1 MKNKILIIFLSF
13 FFNSFLNAE
22 NLTIQAKN
30 ISLDKNKEISIFE
43 KEVVVKTENNKII
56 KSDYAEYNKK
66 KNYLFLKDNIIAL
79 DEKNNKIEAE
89 KAEYDGDLKIF
100 KTIGITKIFTSEG
113 YTVEGE
119 NIIANNKIGIIN
131 SDKDTIITDRD
142 LNKIF
147 LKSFKYQI
155 RENIFKSIG
164 LIEINDKLGNKYEF
178 SQLYIDTKKKEM
190 IGTDAKAYIN
200 EKSFKIDERNKP
212 RIFSNSI
219 KVENKNTTFDK
230 SVFTM
235 CDYRKNDKCPP
246 WSIQAKKM
254 MHDRKKK
261 TIYYN
266 HALIKIYDVPI
277 FYIPRISHPDPSVE
291 RRSGFLTP
299 SFSDTKNLG
308 SSVTVPFFWSLSND
322 KNLTI
327 TTRLFD
333 TENPLLLGEYHQ
345 AYAKSEL
352 IADFGYTKGY
362 KRTSAKKQAGDKS
375 HFFSKF
381 TKNFNLKK
389 DSQNELDIVFQDTS
403 NDKYL
408 KLYKL
413 DSILVD
419 HGTNTLENSI
429 KFSHEENDLFV
440 GFNASVFENLRE
452 NYNDKYEYVFP
463 EITLDKNLFSS
474 NKFGSLDL
482 QSNFKAHNYDTNK
495 SSNFLV
501 NKFNWNFKDKRF
513 SNGIKGRFLTN
524 FKNINYESKNIGNL
538 KQDTTSELYGAFG
551 YFSEI
556 DLQKEENG
564 FLYSLK
570 PKFLLRFSP
579 GSMRKETEGSRLDP
593 SAAFSMDRLDRDN
606 NFETGLSSTLGF
618 DYNIKGKNKELDF
631 SVAQILN
638 QKENDKMP
646 SKTSLDEKTSD
657 LVGSSN
663 LKLNDNVRFKYNFSL
678 DENYENFNYNDL
690 ETTVDFN
697 PFKLSFNYLLE
708 DKHIG
713 NQEYFKT
720 SLNYN
725 SKNSLISFETKR
737 NLIKDS
743 SEFYNLS
750 YEYINDCLRAGIV
763 YRREFYS
770 DSELETENSL
780 MFRVTLSNFGN
791 IDSPSF
797 NK

>member
-1 MKNKILIIFLSF
+1 MKNKIFIIFLSF
-13 FFNSFLNAE
+13 FFNSFLNAD

-43 KEVVVKTENNKII
+43 REVVVKTENNKII
-56 KSDYAEYNKK
+56 KSDYAEYSKK
-66 KNYLFLKDNIIAL
+66 KNFLFLKDNIVAV
-79 DEKNNKIEAE
+79 DEKNNRIETE
-89 KAEYDGDLKIF
+89 KAEYDGNLKIF
-100 KTIGITKIFTSEG
+100 KTFGTTKIITSEG
-113 YTVEGE
+113 YKIEGE
-119 NIIANNKIGIIN
+119 NVVADNEKKIIS
-131 SDKDTIITDRD
+131 SDKNTIITDQD
-142 LNKIF
+142 QNKIF

-155 RENIFKSIG
+155 ESNIFKSVG
-164 LIEINDKLGNKYEF
+164 LIEIEDKRDNKYEF
-178 SQLYIDTKKKEM
+178 SQLYIDTEKKEM
-190 IGTDAKAYIN
+190 IGTDSKAFMN

-219 KVENKNTTFDK
+219 KVKDKNTTFDK

-254 MHDRKKK
+254 MHNQKKK
-261 TIYYN
+261 TIYYD
-266 HALIKIYDVPI
+266 HALIKIYDLPI
-277 FYIPRISHPDPSVE
+277 FYIPRLSHPDPSVE
-291 RRSGFLTP
+291 RRSGFLPP

-308 SSVTVPFFWSLSND
+308 SSVTIPFFWSLNND
-322 KNLTI
+322 KNFTLTS
-327 TTRLFD
+327 RLFD
-333 TENPLLLGEYHQ
+333 TENPLFLGEYHQ

-362 KRTSAKKQAGDKS
+362 KRTNAKKQAGDKS

-381 TKNFNLKK
+381 TKNFNWKK
-389 DSQNELDIVFQDTS
+389 NSQNELDIVFQDVS

-429 KFSHEENDLFV
+429 KFSHEENDMFIGL
-440 GFNASVFENLRE
+440 NASVFENLKE
-452 NYNDKYEYVFP
+452 NYNDKYEYVLP
-463 EITLDKNLFSS
+463 EINLDKNLFSS

-501 NKFNWNFKDKRF
+501 NNFNWNFKDKKF
-513 SNGIKGRFLTN
+513 SNGIKGKFLTN
-524 FKNINYESKNIGNL
+524 FKNINYESKNIENL

-556 DLQKEENG
+556 DLQKEEKGNR
-564 FLYSLK
+564 YSLK
-570 PKFLLRFSP
+570 PKFLLRFAP
-579 GSMRKETEGSRLDP
+579 GSMRKQTSGSRLDP
-593 SAAFSMDRLDRDN
+593 AAAFSMDRLDREN

-618 DYNIKGKNKELDF
+618 DYNVKGGEKELDF

-657 LVGSSN
+657 LVGKST
-663 LKLNDNVRFKYNFSL
+663 LKLNDNVSFNYNFSL

-690 ETTVDFN
+690 ETTIEFN

-708 DKHIG
+708 DRHIG

-725 SKNSLISFETKR
+725 SKNSSISFETKR